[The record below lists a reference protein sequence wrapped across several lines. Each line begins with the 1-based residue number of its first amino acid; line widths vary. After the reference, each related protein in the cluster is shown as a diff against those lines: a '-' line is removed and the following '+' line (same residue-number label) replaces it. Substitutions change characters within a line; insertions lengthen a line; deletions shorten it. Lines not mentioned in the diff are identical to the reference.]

1 MSVCIFMEKNIV
13 EIKVEHVSKT
23 YVIYKKEPG
32 LKAAVLSLFHREMT
46 EVNALKGISFSVG
59 NGEIVGLVGSNGS
72 GKTTTLKILAGLL
85 SSTTGKVTIDQ
96 YNPFEKDYE
105 FLKKLGFISGQKGQ
119 LRPDLPAQDS
129 FDFLASVYEIDHSDA
144 QKRVRYLSEKLGVEK
159 FLNQAVRLLSLGQK
173 MKFELIAALI
183 HQPQLLLL
191 DEPTLGL
198 DFASAEAIREVIY
211 QEAKENGTT
220 VIISSHILDDIQE
233 ICERMIIIDNGLIVF
248 DDLLSECFMR
258 FAEYKMITV
267 RVKSNQLLKASQIED
282 HNIKNIEGTNITWE
296 LPRHKIPQMTNLLM
310 EQIEI
315 EDITISEPPLGKVIE
330 LITVSKSQIEGLQ
343 EK

>member
-1 MSVCIFMEKNIV
+1 MISV
-13 EIKVEHVSKT
+13 EIKVENLSKT
-23 YVIYKKEPG
+23 YVIHKRESG
-32 LKAAVLSLFHREMT
+32 LKEAFFSLFNRKIT

-59 NGEIVGLVGSNGS
+59 SGEIVGLVGNNGS
-72 GKTTTLKILAGLL
+72 GKTTTLKIIAGLL
-85 SSTTGKVTIDQ
+85 SSTAGNVTIDA
-96 YNPFEKDYE
+96 YLPFEKKYE

-129 FDFLASVYEIDHSDA
+129 FDFLASVYELDYIEA
-144 QKRVRYLSEKLGVEK
+144 EKRVRDLSQKLNVEE
-159 FLNQAVRLLSLGQK
+159 FLNQPVRLLSLGQK

-183 HQPQLLLL
+183 HRPQLLLL

-198 DFASAEAIREVIY
+198 DFVSAGSIRKIIY
-211 QEAKENGTT
+211 QEAIDNGTT

-248 DDLLSECFMR
+248 DDQVSECFER

-267 RVKSNQLLKASQIED
+267 RVKSNQLLKASQIES

-296 LPRHKIPQMTNLLM
+296 LPRHKIPHIANLLI
-310 EQIEI
+310 EQIDI

-330 LITVSKSQIEGLQ
+330 LITGSKR
-343 EK
+343 